1 MIPVA
6 RTDAGGYR
14 ERLLAGAVSC
24 LQEKGYAHT
33 TARDLVAA
41 SGTNL
46 ASIGYHF
53 GGKDAL
59 LNEAIAAIF
68 DQWTERVERALFG
81 AELGSPREML
91 QRAMAELVDVFDE
104 LRPVLILCVE
114 GYPAALRAPVLR
126 ERLAEAYARTRVA
139 GADMLRRASGELGV
153 ELPMAPEA
161 DVAVAAR
168 PRGHPRRPPGRRRHR
183 HPGRP
188 HRLINWQRSANA
200 GMSPAAVGTSPGNEE
215 IKTCA

>member
-1 MIPVA
+1 MA
-6 RTDAGGYR
+6 RTNAGGYR

-59 LNEAIAAIF
+59 LNEAIAAVF

-81 AELGSPREML
+81 ADPGSPREML

-104 LRPVLILCVE
+104 LRPVIVLCVE

-126 ERLAEAYARTRVA
+126 EKLADAYARTRVA
-139 GADMLRRASGELGV
+139 GADMLRRASRELGV
-153 ELPMAPEA
+153 ELPLEPEVLVSVV
-161 DVAVAAR
+161 VAITDGLMLQWLLDPDATPDARQVVDAIAAL
-168 PRGHPRRPPGRRRHR
+168 GA
-183 HPGRP
+183 
-188 HRLINWQRSANA
+188 LIA
-200 GMSPAAVGTSPGNEE
+200 
-215 IKTCA
+215 

>member
-1 MIPVA
+1 M
-6 RTDAGGYR
+6 
-14 ERLLAGAVSC
+14 SC

-59 LNEAIAAIF
+59 LNEAIAAVF
-68 DQWTERVERALFG
+68 DQWTERVERALF
-81 AELGSPREML
+81 ATELGSPREML
-91 QRAMAELVDVFDE
+91 ERAMAELVDVFDE

-126 ERLAEAYARTRVA
+126 EKLTEAYARTRTA
-139 GADMLRRASGELGV
+139 GADMLRRASGELGGRAADPARDAGV
-153 ELPMAPEA
+153 GRGGDLRRA

-168 PRGHPRRPPGRRRHR
+168 PRVHPRRPRGRRGHC

-188 HRLINWQRSANA
+188 HRLINWHLINWQRSANP